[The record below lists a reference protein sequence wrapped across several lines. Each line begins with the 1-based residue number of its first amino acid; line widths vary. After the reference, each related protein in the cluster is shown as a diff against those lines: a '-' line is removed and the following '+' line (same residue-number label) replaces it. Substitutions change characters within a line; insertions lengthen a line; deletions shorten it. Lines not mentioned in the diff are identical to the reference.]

1 MSKRDKMMDLAPL
14 VWIDCEMTGLDY
26 ANDRII
32 EIACIITDGELNV
45 LEKGREI
52 VIHQSKATMDAM
64 NEWCT
69 KHHGESGLTSSVL
82 QSTTT
87 TAQAEQEVLA
97 LVKRHCKT
105 PRTAILAGS
114 SVHADRAFLSRQMP
128 ELTEFLHYRIVDV
141 SSIKELARRWNPAV
155 IESLPIKKCAHRALD
170 DILESIDELRHYKRS
185 FFVV

>member
-1 MSKRDKMMDLAPL
+1 MAADKQKQLAPL

-26 ANDRII
+26 AHDKII

-52 VIHQSKATMDAM
+52 VIHQSKATMEAM
-64 NEWCT
+64 NDWC
-69 KHHGESGLTSSVL
+69 KEHHGNSGLASSVL

-97 LVKRHCKT
+97 LIKRHCKT

-114 SVHADRAFLSRQMP
+114 SVHADRAFLARQMP

-141 SSIKELARRWNPAV
+141 SSIKELARRWNPRV
-155 IESLPIKKCAHRALD
+155 LESLPAKKCSHRALD
-170 DILESIDELRHYKRS
+170 DIVESIDELRYYKS
-185 FFVV
+185 KFFVLQ